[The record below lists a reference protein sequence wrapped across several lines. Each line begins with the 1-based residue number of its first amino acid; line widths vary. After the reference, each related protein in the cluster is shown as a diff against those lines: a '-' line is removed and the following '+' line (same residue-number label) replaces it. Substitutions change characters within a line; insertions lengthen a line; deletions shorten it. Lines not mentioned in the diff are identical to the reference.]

1 MLSLCDATASK
12 NDLFAQPQAL
22 NFGKQSDP
30 SDVLAKHCTSE
41 VYIKKNMEIPLH
53 WIARSTA
60 TYSVPSAYT

>member
-30 SDVLAKHCTSE
+30 SDVLN
-41 VYIKKNMEIPLH
+41 I
-53 WIARSTA
+53 
-60 TYSVPSAYT
+60 